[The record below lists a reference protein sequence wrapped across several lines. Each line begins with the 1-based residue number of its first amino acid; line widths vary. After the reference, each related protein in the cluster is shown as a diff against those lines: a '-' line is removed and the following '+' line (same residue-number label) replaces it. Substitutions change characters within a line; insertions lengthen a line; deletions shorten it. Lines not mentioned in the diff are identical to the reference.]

1 MFESGV
7 EAGAPRVEQQLS
19 TFLAEN
25 WPASSR
31 SIAYDLYRRLIER
44 RCLRW
49 KITVP
54 PLPERLT
61 EWDRFLE
68 NAPANENLKKRI
80 RSILLPRYVWTD
92 QLAVFYAHKYRSAY
106 ITCYLLAALVVFIAL
121 FGLLLHVDPDESAKV
136 LLVQKFIIVI
146 IEFVFIITIIVVYTT
161 GRKHLWHE
169 KWLEYRALAELLRDS
184 RFLAFFAE
192 YGSIQRADSFGS
204 SSSTWLLWYLRAT
217 VRELGLPQ
225 GVLDGTYQSELLSSV
240 QQHVISDQL
249 DYHRTNAHT
258 LHRMS
263 QLLHKFTDRCF
274 LATVLVL
281 VMFLLCWPLYRSGW
295 PIKRGVVESHAL
307 WISNLFTFFAAFL
320 PALGAA
326 FAGIRET
333 GDFHGF
339 AQRSARTVANL
350 ENRESDLARAKR
362 TLALDDTRNVLV
374 ATSQVLTEDLAAW
387 QSLYS
392 EKRLTLPV

>member
-1 MFESGV
+1 MPS
-7 EAGAPRVEQQLS
+7 
-19 TFLAEN
+19 
-25 WPASSR
+25 
-31 SIAYDLYRRLIER
+31 
-44 RCLRW
+44 
-49 KITVP
+49 
-54 PLPERLT
+54 LPERLT
-61 EWDRFLE
+61 EWDQFLD
-68 NAPANENLKKRI
+68 NAHANENLKNRI
-80 RSILLPRYVWTD
+80 RSILLPRYIWAD
-92 QLAVFYAHKYRSAY
+92 QLAVVFANKYRSAY
-106 ITCYLLAALVVFIAL
+106 ITYYLLAALVVFIAV
-121 FGLLLHVDPDESAKV
+121 FGLLLHFHPDKSAKV
-136 LLVQKFIIVI
+136 SLVRKFILVI
-146 IEFVFIITIIVVYTT
+146 IELVFIFIIIAVYTT
-161 GRKHLWHE
+161 GRRQRWHE
-169 KWLEYRALAELLRDS
+169 KWLEYRALAEMLRDS

-192 YGSIQRADSFGS
+192 YGGIQHGDGFRSA
-204 SSSTWLLWYLRAT
+204 SSTWFLWYLRAT

-225 GVLDGTYQSELLSSV
+225 GVLDGTYQSELLSAV
-240 QQHVISDQL
+240 QQHVIADQL

-263 QLLHKFTDRCF
+263 QSLHKLTDGCF
-274 LATVLVL
+274 GATVLVL
-281 VMFLLCWPLYRSGW
+281 LIFLFCWPFYRLGW
-295 PIKRGVVESHAL
+295 PIKRDVVENSAL

-374 ATSQVLTEDLAAW
+374 TTSQVLTEDLAAW